1 LTPFIPHRVTYF
13 PDDDS
18 SPFSPAQRKNLHPPW
33 LLDGHRIVGQQQ
45 DEGRAVDQQSDGD
58 ALNLWLPREKETKE
72 MGLLTKLL
80 LSLESIHL
88 PSADS
93 DSSSSFEE
101 DIEGGGGEEGF
112 ARRPMKVGGSS
123 SSSMGLTPATA
134 AASMSV
140 AVARR

>member
-1 LTPFIPHRVTYF
+1 
-13 PDDDS
+13 
-18 SPFSPAQRKNLHPPW
+18 
-33 LLDGHRIVGQQQ
+33 
-45 DEGRAVDQQSDGD
+45 
-58 ALNLWLPREKETKE
+58 

-88 PSADS
+88 PSA

-112 ARRPMKVGGSS
+112 ARRTMKVGGSS